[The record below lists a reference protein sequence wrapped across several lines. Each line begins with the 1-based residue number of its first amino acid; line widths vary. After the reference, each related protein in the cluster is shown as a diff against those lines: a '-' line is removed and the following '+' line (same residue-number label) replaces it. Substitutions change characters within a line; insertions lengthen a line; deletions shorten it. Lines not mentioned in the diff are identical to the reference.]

1 MLPGTKKLK
10 SALMLKY
17 RIKLTV
23 MKTGALIFGAKGLSL
38 AIPIF
43 WKDLVNTLT
52 G

>member
-1 MLPGTKKLK
+1 
-10 SALMLKY
+10 
-17 RIKLTV
+17 

-52 G
+52 GLSVFEVAISYFG